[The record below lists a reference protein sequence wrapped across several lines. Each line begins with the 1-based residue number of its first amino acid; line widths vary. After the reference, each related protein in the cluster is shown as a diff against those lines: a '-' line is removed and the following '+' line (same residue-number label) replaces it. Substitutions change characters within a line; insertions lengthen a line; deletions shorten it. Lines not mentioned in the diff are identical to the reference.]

1 MTISLAETPSLVTLV
16 WAAAGSWVSA
26 RALTARP
33 NALNDFDIAISSLL
47 ARVERRVGPSQ
58 SFAVF
63 KIPLSMSAT
72 GSSHR
77 PLAIHGVDL
86 DGITLVHETAL
97 QLHGRRQFLV
107 LRRELTF
114 DQIELLDGFDA
125 REVDVDRLDLA
136 MDQVLDL
143 GRAAK
148 AGVIGK
154 GNVVVLG
161 VFFDILLIDHE
172 QTRQIRPLV
181 ADHHRVRDVRRE
193 LQLVLDFR
201 RRDVLAA
208 RRDDDVLHPVGD
220 LDEAFIVDDP
230 DIARVEPAVD
240 DRLRRLLRVVEVA
253 EEDGGPAHQN
263 LHLRREADLDA

>member
-72 GSSHR
+72 GSCHR

-86 DGITLVHETAL
+86 DGVTLVHETAL

-114 DQIELLDGFDA
+114 DQIELLDGLDA
-125 REVDVDRLDLA
+125 GEVDVDRLDLA
-136 MDQVLDL
+136 LDQVLDL
-143 GRAAK
+143 GSPTQARVV
-148 AGVIGK
+148 GE
-154 GNVVVLG
+154 GNIVVLRELL
-161 VFFDILLIDHE
+161 DILLVDHE
-172 QTRQIRPLV
+172 QAGQVRPFV
-181 ADHHRVRDVRRE
+181 ADHDGIGNVRRE
-193 LQLVLDFR
+193 FELVLDFR
-201 RRDVLAA
+201 RCDVLAA
-208 RRDDDVLHPVGD
+208 RGDDDVFHPVGD
-220 LDEAFIVDDP
+220 LDEA
-230 DIARVEPAVD
+230 
-240 DRLRRLLRVVEVA
+240 
-253 EEDGGPAHQN
+253 
-263 LHLRREADLDA
+263 